1 MLKILL
7 LLLIS
12 TASYGQESVQEFAQ
26 IYYSRTSLSGEIL
39 KEDSFLLTEL
49 SNSRQR
55 LLTQAK
61 SEEQKLIIEA
71 YTENIFANIQNQKK
85 LSKEWVKKLDL
96 IYDKIVLYSELQTNL
111 SPEFLTMRADF
122 RSQIM
127 GYRGLSTL
135 IKMAKQNLKD
145 YELAIV
151 KDKTYFPAYMG
162 LGLSFYF
169 APKIGGGD
177 VNLSLKYFDIAEKYA
192 NNNLK
197 KFQLYLW
204 RSQVYLR
211 KKEKEKSEQELAR
224 AELIFPDNSLLKSI
238 KTMNQ
243 KGKHFK

>member
-1 MLKILL
+1 MLNILI

-12 TASYGQESVQEFAQ
+12 TVSYGQESVQEFAQ
-26 IYYSRTSLSGEIL
+26 IYYSRISLSREIL
-39 KEDSFLLTEL
+39 KDDKILLREL
-49 SNSRQR
+49 SNSRQS
-55 LLTQAK
+55 LLTQTK
-61 SEEQKLIIEA
+61 SEEQKIIVEA

-85 LSKEWVKKLDL
+85 LSKEWIKKLDV
-96 IYDKIVLYSELQTNL
+96 IYDKIVLYTEQQTNL
-111 SPEFLTMRADF
+111 SPEFLTMSADF

-127 GYRGLSTL
+127 AYRGLATL

-145 YELAIV
+145 YELAIA

-177 VNLSLKYFDIAEKYA
+177 VNLSLKHFNEAEKYA
-192 NNNLK
+192 DNDLK

-204 RSQVYLR
+204 RSQVYFR
-211 KKEKEKSEQELAR
+211 KNEKEKSEQELAK
-224 AELIFPDNSLLKSI
+224 AESIFPENSLLKTI
-238 KTMNQ
+238 KIINQ

>member
-1 MLKILL
+1 MLNILI

-12 TASYGQESVQEFAQ
+12 TVSYGQESVQEFAQ
-26 IYYSRTSLSGEIL
+26 IYYSRISLSGEIL
-39 KEDSFLLTEL
+39 KDDKILLREL
-49 SNSRQR
+49 SNSRQS
-55 LLTQAK
+55 LLTQTK
-61 SEEQKLIIEA
+61 SEEQKIIVEA

-85 LSKEWVKKLDL
+85 LSKEWIKKLDV
-96 IYDKIVLYSELQTNL
+96 IYDKIVLYTEQQTNL
-111 SPEFLTMRADF
+111 SSEFLTMSADF

-127 GYRGLSTL
+127 AYRGLATL

-145 YELAIV
+145 YELAIA

-177 VNLSLKYFDIAEKYA
+177 VNLSLKHFNEAEKYA
-192 NNNLK
+192 DNDLK

-204 RSQVYLR
+204 RSQVYFR
-211 KKEKEKSEQELAR
+211 KNEKEKSEQELAK
-224 AELIFPDNSLLKSI
+224 AESIFPENSLLKTI
-238 KTMNQ
+238 KIINQ

>member
-1 MLKILL
+1 MLNILI

-12 TASYGQESVQEFAQ
+12 TVSYGQESVQEFAQ
-26 IYYSRTSLSGEIL
+26 IYYSRISLSREIL
-39 KEDSFLLTEL
+39 KDDKILLREL
-49 SNSRQR
+49 SNSRQS
-55 LLTQAK
+55 LLTQTK
-61 SEEQKLIIEA
+61 SEEQKIIIEA

-85 LSKEWVKKLDL
+85 LSKEWIKKLDV
-96 IYDKIVLYSELQTNL
+96 IYDKIVLYTEQQTNL
-111 SPEFLTMRADF
+111 SPEFLTMSADF

-127 GYRGLSTL
+127 AYRGLATL

-145 YELAIV
+145 YELAIA

-177 VNLSLKYFDIAEKYA
+177 VNLSLKHFNEAEKYA
-192 NNNLK
+192 DNDLK

-204 RSQVYLR
+204 RSQVYFR
-211 KKEKEKSEQELAR
+211 KNEKEKSEQELAK
-224 AELIFPDNSLLKSI
+224 AESIFPENSLLKTI
-238 KTMNQ
+238 KIINQ

>member
-1 MLKILL
+1 MLNILI

-12 TASYGQESVQEFAQ
+12 TVSYGQESVQEFAQ

-39 KEDSFLLTEL
+39 KEDSVLLTEL
-49 SNSRQR
+49 SNSRQN
-55 LLTQAK
+55 LLNKAK
-61 SEEQKLIIEA
+61 FEEQKNIIEA

-85 LSKEWVKKLDL
+85 LSKEWVKKLDI
-96 IYDKIVLYSELQTNL
+96 IYDKIVLYTEQQSNL
-111 SPEFLTMRADF
+111 SPEFLTMSADF

-127 GYRGLSTL
+127 AYRGLLSL

-151 KDKTYFPAYMG
+151 KDKTYFPAYIG

-177 VNLSLKYFDIAEKYA
+177 VNLSLKHFNEAEKYA
-192 NNNLK
+192 NNDLK

-204 RSQVYLR
+204 RSQVYFR
-211 KKEKEKSEQELAR
+211 KNEKEKSEQELAR
-224 AELIFPDNSLLKSI
+224 AESIFPENSLLKTI
-238 KTMNQ
+238 KTINQ